1 MHHEVANVKSV
12 IVLDGAAPLCKG
24 TRMAARGH
32 TRITIG
38 ASDVDVAALSE
49 GAGGGPSRYCDTIRV
64 HSAGSVYALLE
75 GQPADATPTRHQFY
89 AEGEALGLRIRTIRG
104 TGGDGATA
112 STAMDVD
119 LYWSEP

>member
-1 MHHEVANVKSV
+1 
-12 IVLDGAAPLCKG
+12 
-24 TRMAARGH
+24 MAARGH
-32 TRITIG
+32 KRITIG

-64 HSAGSVYALLE
+64 HSAGSVYAVLE
-75 GQPADATPTRHQFY
+75 GMAADATATQHQFY
-89 AEGEALGLRIRTIRG
+89 AAGEGLGLKIRRING
-104 TGGDGATA
+104 TGGTAPA